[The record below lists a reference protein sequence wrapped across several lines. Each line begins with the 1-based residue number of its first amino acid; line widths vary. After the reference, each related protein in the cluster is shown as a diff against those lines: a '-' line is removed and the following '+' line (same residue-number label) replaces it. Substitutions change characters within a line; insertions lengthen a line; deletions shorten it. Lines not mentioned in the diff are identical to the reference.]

1 MKLPHTIAYAIHAI
15 SRLALAPPGVPV
27 PCSQLAREGQMP
39 ERFLL
44 QILRKLVNHGVLES
58 TCGVAGGYYLS
69 RPPQQIELSEVMEAI
84 DNTLEFSM
92 PTLECMS
99 AVVRAHIIEAMQN
112 ASYAAIASFRHETV
126 ADLIGGAVPELQNE
140 TPHPKPQERS
150 ARAVG
155 ALEPVVLPPIAVPV
169 TR

>member
-1 MKLPHTIAYAIHAI
+1 MKLPRTIAYAIHAI
-15 SRLALAPPGVPV
+15 SRLAMVSPGVPV

-69 RPPQQIELSEVMEAI
+69 RPPEQITLSEVMEAI
-84 DNTLEFSM
+84 DDTLEFSM
-92 PTLECMS
+92 PMLGCMS
-99 AVVRAHIIEAMQN
+99 PVVRAQITEAMRN
-112 ASYAAIASFRHETV
+112 ASYAAIASFRDTTV
-126 ADLIGGAVPELQNE
+126 ADLISGDMPELQSDAPNA
-140 TPHPKPQERS
+140 KPQGQLEV
-150 ARAVG
+150 ATG
-155 ALEPVVLPPIAVPV
+155 ALHPAVLPEVGTPV